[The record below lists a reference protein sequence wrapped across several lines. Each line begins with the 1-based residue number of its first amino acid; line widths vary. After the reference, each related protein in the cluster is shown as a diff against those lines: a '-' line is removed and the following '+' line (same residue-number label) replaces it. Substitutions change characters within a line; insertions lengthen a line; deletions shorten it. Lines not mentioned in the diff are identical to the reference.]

1 MTKLNKTK
9 GFSLVEMIIYITIL
23 SFMLVVIVSIL
34 VTINKAGRGIKA
46 AREIQDS
53 GSLSLERIVREA
65 RQAINVSSAS
75 STLGT
80 SPGVLALNSTDSN
93 GVAEAVQ
100 FYLQNNA
107 IHLKINGVDKGA
119 LTRSD
124 ASVTNLV
131 FTLITTT
138 HSQAV
143 RTQMT
148 IESGTSTSYHS
159 SKFYSTAVL
168 RGSL

>member
-1 MTKLNKTK
+1 MTKLRHTQ
-9 GFSLVEMIIYITIL
+9 GFSLVEMIIYVTIL

-34 VTINKAGRGIKA
+34 VTITKAGRGIKA

-53 GSLSLERIVREA
+53 GSLSLERIVRET
-65 RQAINVSSAS
+65 RQATSVNTAS
-75 STLGT
+75 STLDT
-80 SPGVLALNSTDSN
+80 SPGVLMLTSTDSSGN
-93 GVAEAVQ
+93 AETVQ
-100 FYLQNNA
+100 FYLQSNA
-107 IHLKINGVDKGA
+107 LHLKINGVDKGA

-124 ASVTNLV
+124 TSVTNLI
-131 FTLITTT
+131 FTKITTV

-148 IESGTSTSYHS
+148 IESGTSTSYRS
-159 SKFYSTAVL
+159 SKFYTTTVL